1 MLVHRARE
9 RKRQRMDD
17 ASASS
22 TSRAMVCC
30 TTMVGALGASLALAG
45 GSVVAQMGRQ
55 AGVTSTSRSSRGG
68 DSVVGICGYLVV
80 VGVACSFGYL
90 ACRKVRMEL
99 CVSCG
104 VERWWW
110 SQIPSLSRSGRLEE
124 KEKERERDMGNIHM
138 YARTFIDIDIDICTD
153 SFSFKNSVRRVVSYA
168 LCATVQIIEV
178 EIWGDDD
185 VDVVEDWQQQDG
197 RRC

>member
-30 TTMVGALGASLALAG
+30 TVVGALGASLALAG

-110 SQIPSLSRSGRLEE
+110 SKIPSLSRSGRLEE
-124 KEKERERDMGNIHM
+124 KEKERERDMENIHM

-153 SFSFKNSVRRVVSYA
+153 SFSFKNSVRRVV
-168 LCATVQIIEV
+168 CAMRYSTNH
-178 EIWGDDD
+178 
-185 VDVVEDWQQQDG
+185 
-197 RRC
+197 